1 MINSL
6 TDWAAA
12 FGLIIAILML
22 VNWLSPATIDD
33 SDLPATIDDSDLDA
47 DHRSGLRVYTDYKTG
62 IQYLGQ
68 RSGGLVPRLNAD
80 GSVMRVEA
88 RR

>member
-22 VNWLSPATIDD
+22 VNWLSPA
-33 SDLPATIDDSDLDA
+33 PIDDSDLDA

-68 RSGGLVPRLNAD
+68 RSGGLVTRLNAE